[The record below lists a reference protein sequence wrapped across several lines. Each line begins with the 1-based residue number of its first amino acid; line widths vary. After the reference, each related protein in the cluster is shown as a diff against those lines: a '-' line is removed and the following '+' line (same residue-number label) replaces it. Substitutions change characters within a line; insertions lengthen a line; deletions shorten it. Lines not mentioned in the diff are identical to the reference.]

1 MNNKKMLFAVL
12 SLAGLA
18 LSGCGPSQVESK
30 DTVVWYQE
38 MPLISEGVHMKKGS
52 HNYVITEQFY
62 RLFTDDVLA
71 QNQKMA
77 INAFK
82 EAYSNLDKYTKSLSF
97 NLCTTV
103 DEVASKYDIQ
113 KVDSVGE
120 QDIALYIVD
129 DNNAALAKASISYD
143 SKSKQMKELS
153 ITFRKETVFS
163 VWALY
168 NNMSQLQDP
177 YNTVAYTN
185 AIRTGMETMGFA
197 YFNDNQSVMN
207 DLNDD
212 SPKDFT
218 QFDLDLLEKY
228 EKVFYETN

>member
-1 MNNKKMLFAVL
+1 MLFAVL

-18 LSGCGPSQVESK
+18 LSSCGPSQAEGK
-30 DTVVWYQE
+30 DTSRVVWYQE

-103 DEVASKYDIQ
+103 DELASKYDIQ

-120 QDIALYIVD
+120 QDIALYIIDD
-129 DNNAALAKASISYD
+129 DNVALAKASVSYD
-143 SKSKQMKELS
+143 SKSKEMKELS

-163 VWALY
+163 VWAFY

-228 EKVFYETN
+228 EKVFFEAN